1 MKSHSW
7 KANYCTTMNMR
18 YTESLRLR
26 LSSDVNYL
34 QMSYIPAYYFIKPDN
49 LSVNTAFLPKS
60 SRWLICIRY
69 CSEGSNNPEWVFSL
83 RVNCCV
89 SLNDERYSLF
99 HSRTEHWRFGELYL
113 RANWKKTV
121 YMEIKQIHVWR
132 QLMLV

>member
-7 KANYCTTMNMR
+7 KANYCTTMNTR

-34 QMSYIPAYYFIKPDN
+34 QMSSIPAYYFIKPDN

-69 CSEGSNNPEWVFSL
+69 CSEGSKNPEWVFSL

-89 SLNDERYSLF
+89 SLNVTLLF
-99 HSRTEHWRFGELYL
+99 IAEQNTDDLGNHIWEHIEE
-113 RANWKKTV
+113 KTM

-132 QLMLV
+132 QLRLV